1 MDFIGKGRI
10 FGLLSGLLVALSI
23 VIVVSPGLKLGID
36 FTSGSSVTYR
46 WAEAAPTTAQIRQVL
61 IAAGHPEAVIQDLG
75 EGEFFIRMSDL
86 GAEGKEPVDEALTG
100 LTGTTPETL
109 DVTTVGRAVA
119 EDTVRNAI
127 TAVVVASLFVMLY
140 IMWAFRTV
148 PQSYRY
154 AITAVVTLLHD
165 VLVTLGMFVV
175 FGQAF
180 NAEVNAIFIVG
191 ILTVIGYS
199 VNDTIIVF
207 DRIRE
212 NVRLA
217 PGRSF
222 RNNVNLSVNETI
234 IRSLATSTTTL
245 VVVVAM
251 LLFGGATLRDFLLV
265 LVVGIV
271 AGSYSSIFVAA
282 SMLVAWHD
290 RGLRGMLSFR
300 RGRPA
305 PAESA

>member
-1 MDFIGKGRI
+1 MDIIGKGRI

-46 WAEAAPTTAQIRQVL
+46 WAEESPTTAQVRAAL
-61 IAAGHPEAVIQDLG
+61 IGAGHDEAVIQALG
-75 EGEFFIRMSDL
+75 EGEFFIRLSDL
-86 GAEGKEPVDEALTG
+86 GADGKEAVDEALSAITDVA
-100 LTGTTPETL
+100 PETL

-127 TAVVVASLFVMLY
+127 TATIVASLFVMLY

-154 AITAVVTLLHD
+154 AIAAIVALGHD
-165 VLVTLGMFVV
+165 VLITLGMFVV

-217 PGRSF
+217 PGRAF
-222 RNNVNLSVNETI
+222 RNNVNLSINETI
-234 IRSLATSTTTL
+234 IRSLGTSTTTL

-251 LLFGGATLRDFLLV
+251 LLFGGVTLRDFLLV
-265 LVVGIV
+265 LIVGIV
-271 AGSYSSIFVAA
+271 VGTYSSIFIA
-282 SMLVAWHD
+282 SNMLVAWNE
-290 RGLRGMLSFR
+290 RGLRGLLSFGR
-300 RGRPA
+300 RRSA
-305 PAESA
+305 PAEQG